1 MWSQRPE
8 TDSLSWVLGV
18 FRVSL
23 DQWSITV
30 AADQNRLGS
39 FYKILMSRAQA
50 HGECYKVQENA
61 IG

>member
-8 TDSLSWVLGV
+8 TDSLSWDLGV
-18 FRVSL
+18 FGVSL
-23 DQWSITV
+23 DQWFITV
-30 AADQNRLGS
+30 AVDQNHLGS
-39 FYKILMSRAQA
+39 FYEIPMSGAQA